1 MAYTHSRLRKTL
13 ALVRIGVG
21 LLFIH
26 TGYYKVS
33 SITFARVDFQ
43 DFLFSSISSTAVDFY
58 GRFLT
63 AYVLPNATK
72 VAIAL
77 GFFELF
83 LGISLVLGLLTRP
96 VSILGMLYQ
105 VNFVLATWWQPGPG
119 EPLWHYPDE
128 QLRYVF
134 PFLIFLLFGIG
145 HAGENWGL
153 GSLYHGRRH
162 ERWEK
167 RWEVKVVPGLPPSPG
182 TPAPEKKDVA
192 RATNPVPPP
201 GEPRKPN

>member
-21 LLFIH
+21 ILFIH
-26 TGYYKVS
+26 SGYYKAS
-33 SITFARVDFQ
+33 SIEFARIDFT
-43 DFLFSSISSTAVDFY
+43 DFLYNCISSTAVDFY
-58 GRFLT
+58 GKFLT
-63 AYVLPNATK
+63 AYVLPHATK
-72 VAIAL
+72 VAIGV

-96 VSILGMLYQ
+96 VSVLGMLYML
-105 VNFVLATWWQPGPG
+105 NFVLATWWQPGPG

-134 PFLIFLLFGIG
+134 PFLIFLLLGIG

-153 GSLYHGRRH
+153 GTLYHGRRH

-167 RWEVKVVPGLPPSPG
+167 RWEVKVVPGLPTVGQRKESGPSP
-182 TPAPEKKDVA
+182 APPSG
-192 RATNPVPPP
+192 ATNPTT
-201 GEPRKPN
+201 

>member
-21 LLFIH
+21 ILFVH
-26 TGYYKVS
+26 SGLYKVS
-33 SITFARVDFQ
+33 SIEFARVDFT
-43 DFLFSSISSTAVDFY
+43 DFLFSCISSTAVDFY
-58 GRFLT
+58 GKFLT
-63 AYVLPNATK
+63 NYVLPHATK
-72 VAIAL
+72 VAIGI

-83 LGISLVLGLLTRP
+83 LGISLILGLLIRP
-96 VSILGMLYQ
+96 VSVLGMLYML
-105 VNFVLATWWQPGPG
+105 NFVLATWWQPGPG

-134 PFLIFLLFGIG
+134 PFFVFLLLGIG
-145 HAGENWGL
+145 HAGENWGV

-167 RWEVKVVPGLPPSPG
+167 RWDVKVVPGLPQV
-182 TPAPEKKDVA
+182 AKKDQA
-192 RATNPVPPP
+192 DAAAPSSSGETTNQP
-201 GEPRKPN
+201 G

>member
-26 TGYYKVS
+26 SGYYKVS

-43 DFLFSSISSTAVDFY
+43 DFLFNSISSTAVDFY
-58 GRFLT
+58 GKFLT
-63 AYVLPNATK
+63 AYILPHGTK
-72 VAIAL
+72 VGIAL

-96 VSILGMLYQ
+96 VCALGMLYQ
-105 VNFVLATWWQPGPG
+105 INFVLATWWQPGPG

-134 PFLIFLLFGIG
+134 PFFIFLILGIG

-167 RWEVKVVPGLPPSPG
+167 RWEVKVVPGLPAPESPAQDKKPAASAVA
-182 TPAPEKKDVA
+182 PAPP
-192 RATNPVPPP
+192 TN
-201 GEPRKPN
+201 EPKKPN

>member
-21 LLFIH
+21 LLLVHSGF
-26 TGYYKVS
+26 YKVS

-43 DFLFSSISSTAVDFY
+43 DFLFSAISSTAVDFY
-58 GRFLT
+58 GKFLT
-63 AYVLPNATK
+63 AYILPYGTR

-83 LGISLVLGLLTRP
+83 LGISLILGLLTRP
-96 VSILGMLYQ
+96 VCILGMLYQ
-105 VNFVLATWWQPGPG
+105 INFVLATWWQPGPG

-134 PFLIFLLFGIG
+134 PFFIFLILGIG

-167 RWEVKVVPGLPPSPG
+167 RWEVKVVPGLPAETVSPAKKEVASAAASAP
-182 TPAPEKKDVA
+182 PA
-192 RATNPVPPP
+192 
-201 GEPRKPN
+201 GEPKKPN

>member
-21 LLFIH
+21 LLFLH
-26 TGYYKVS
+26 SGFYKVS
-33 SITFARVDFQ
+33 SITFARADFPS
-43 DFLFSSISSTAVDFY
+43 FLSDSTSSTAVDFY
-58 GRFLT
+58 AKFLT
-63 AYVLPNATK
+63 AWVLPYSTK
-72 VAIAL
+72 IAVGL

-83 LGISLVLGLLTRP
+83 LGISLVLGLLIRP
-96 VSILGMLYQ
+96 VCVLAMLYQ
-105 VNFVLATWWQPGPG
+105 VNFILATWWQPGPG

-134 PFLIFLLFGIG
+134 PFFIFLILGIG

-167 RWEVKVVPGLPPSPG
+167 RWEVKVVPGLPTPESSATGKKEPAS
-182 TPAPEKKDVA
+182 TPPAPPAV
-192 RATNPVPPP
+192 
-201 GEPRKPN
+201 EPKKPN